1 MADPGTL
8 AVKAVLT
15 AASMAMT
22 MSQKIEGPRLDDL
35 DVTTADYG
43 TPLIRFWGKKRLEGV
58 PIMWAERLRE
68 KKTTSKTKGGKYSEY
83 KYFGTFAVVVADHEI
98 EAVTRIW
105 LDKHLVYDA
114 TRAGP
119 ISPFMGLFTG
129 LSGSPVKIRLG
140 RNMRIYLGTETQ
152 EADERMESWCED
164 RYGANSCP
172 AYRGVAYIVFE
183 DLPLEKFGN
192 RIPQV
197 TVEAVNIK
205 AGNYP
210 TATVT
215 SSIADFGTFHFSYDY
230 SRFYHRT
237 HTFDTL
243 TRTALGTTD
252 GPAEHEP
259 IAVMSDGNIFREVDN
274 NIEVFDKD
282 GFLANSYPI
291 TAGDVGLSGARE
303 AAGTVCF
310 YNFPPGASTGIRYL
324 GGTTVLSSTTD
335 VYISHYFTD
344 NAPEARALGG
354 GNLFFRIYTLTGS
367 YQEIVSSQNS
377 EEVYGF
383 DNGQGQ
389 YVIGHGDAL
398 FLVDKATFTVLEEV
412 ASPNGLAHEWVFNN
426 IRIGDPTF
434 WIQTTEISSTTL
446 ATIRTIDPT
455 DWGIGSSGDFVYDP
469 INHALIHQ
477 SSLSSTLTWLF
488 LDRVTNASVTLGD
501 VCEDVAGWCN
511 ITADTSALTQ
521 EIPGY
526 SVTQGAGKDMIGPLL
541 DIHDATVRPHDFSVQ
556 FINRG
561 GAVQGTILTEDFV
574 REGDEPRYTVTV
586 KQDTDLP
593 RKISLTFADNDKDQQ
608 VNTVISQRPLD
619 AADTVREQQIDL
631 GTYAD
636 TPSGAQQKLDRY
648 FRRQWNER
656 ETTNNSLTY
665 QYAAAEPGDS
675 YTLDLDGVT
684 RFATV
689 KKQTYTQ
696 DRINVE
702 WCRDALSF
710 ATLGTG
716 TGAEMDGRDDEEL
729 YLPGMAKGFVFDIP
743 LIQDA
748 DSNTNPLLYYG
759 VGGYGS
765 DFPGGTIYEA
775 DIDGDELLVWNS
787 VDSADRTT
795 WGICDE
801 ILPDANAN
809 CWDRGNTISV
819 RVFGTLTSCTEADI
833 DADPTLNLVA
843 CGRQGR
849 HELLNFTTATL
860 TGTNG
865 EANVYDVSGF
875 KRGRRGTE
883 WATDSH
889 AVGDEFVLLT
899 QAESE
904 GVGLSDVGTDFDFRA
919 ESFGR
924 DPSTAPLIEVAFTGA
939 TLKPYAPA
947 RLIKVYDGTD
957 LDCEIIRRTRI
968 GGSWTGGSAIPLS
981 ENSEEYEV
989 EVYSGA
995 TLKRTITVT
1004 GTNIF
1009 TYTAAMAAT
1018 DSITLPNGPTFQV
1031 YQMSDA
1037 VGRGFALAA

>member
-1 MADPGTL
+1 MADPGTMAL
-8 AVKAVLT
+8 KFALT

-22 MSQKIEGPRLDDL
+22 AMQKIEGPRLDDL

-68 KKTTSKTKGGKYSEY
+68 KKTTSKTKGGKYAEY
-83 KYFGTFAVVVADHEI
+83 KYFGTFAVVIADHEI

-105 LDKHLVYDA
+105 MDKHLVYDV

-119 ISPFMGLFTG
+119 ISPMIGLFQGLGDTG
-129 LSGSPVKIRLG
+129 VKLSLG
-140 RNMRIYLGTETQ
+140 KNMRIYLGTETQ

-183 DLPLEKFGN
+183 ELPLEKFGN
-192 RIPQV
+192 RLPQI
-197 TVEAVNIK
+197 TVEAVNTK
-205 AGNYP
+205 TGNYLTSSVTSGTSGLDFFFFSPDYSRFRHAGRSYDTATKTHIITAGPSGSVAFNDDGSFHDEEGGDIVLYSADGTPLQDFPCVSSNPALEHARRAGGFACVYRFP
-210 TATVT
+210 TTFSNIYYWDGSDQILEVSTPSGINHYFNDSEGEGRAIGASGTTIYIYSLDGSYFTVT
-215 SSIADFGTFHFSYDY
+215 SSTSGS
-230 SRFYHRT
+230 
-237 HTFDTL
+237 
-243 TRTALGTTD
+243 
-252 GPAEHEP
+252 
-259 IAVMSDGNIFREVDN
+259 AVH
-274 NIEVFDKD
+274 
-282 GFLANSYPI
+282 A
-291 TAGDVGLSGARE
+291 
-303 AAGTVCF
+303 
-310 YNFPPGASTGIRYL
+310 
-324 GGTTVLSSTTD
+324 
-335 VYISHYFTD
+335 
-344 NAPEARALGG
+344 
-354 GNLFFRIYTLTGS
+354 
-367 YQEIVSSQNS
+367 
-377 EEVYGF
+377 F
-383 DNGQGQ
+383 DNGQGSF
-389 YVIGHGDAL
+389 VVRHGTRL
-398 FLVDKATFTVLEEV
+398 MLIDKATQSITVDI
-412 ASPNGLAHEWVFNN
+412 AGSGTGNAEWAFNN
-426 IRIGDPTF
+426 IKMGAYSF
-434 WIQTTEISSTTL
+434 WLDTTEYSSLTL
-446 ATIRTIDPT
+446 DVIRTVNSA
-455 DWGIGSSGDFVYDP
+455 DWGVSLVGGKIYDP
-469 INHALIHQ
+469 INHALINH
-477 SSLSSTLTWLF
+477 SSSTGVLTWMY

-511 ITADTSALTQ
+511 VTVDADALTQ

-541 DIHDATVRPHDFSVQ
+541 DIHDATVRPHDFTVE

-561 GAVQGTILTEDFV
+561 GAVQGTIATEDFV

-665 QYAAAEPGDS
+665 QYAGAEPGDS

-684 RFATV
+684 RFATA
-689 KKQTYTQ
+689 KKMTFSQ

-710 ATLGTG
+710 ANLGTG

-729 YLPGMAKGFVFDIP
+729 YLPGLAKGFVFDIP
-743 LIQDA
+743 LITDA
-748 DSNTNPLLYYG
+748 HSNTNPLLYYAL
-759 VGGYGS
+759 GGYGN

-787 VDSADRTT
+787 IDSADRAT
-795 WGICDE
+795 WGLCDDV
-801 ILPDANAN
+801 LPDVNPN
-809 CWDRGNTISV
+809 VWDRGSSISV

-833 DADPTLNLVA
+833 DADPTLNMAA
-843 CGRQGR
+843 CGQQGR
-849 HELLNFTTATL
+849 YEILNFTTATL
-860 TGTNG
+860 TGTDG
-865 EANVYDVSGF
+865 EANIYTVSGF

-883 WATDSH
+883 WAVSQH
-889 AVGDEFVLLT
+889 ADGDEFVLLS
-899 QAESE
+899 ASESE
-904 GVGLSDVGTDFDFRA
+904 GLGLSDVGTDFDFRA
-919 ESFGR
+919 QTLGR
-924 DPSTAPLIEVAFTGA
+924 DPSTAPLIEVDFTGA

-957 LDCEIIRRTRI
+957 LDCEIIRRTRV
-968 GGSWTGGSAIPLS
+968 GGAWTGGSTIPLS

-1004 GTNIF
+1004 GTNTF

-1018 DSITLPNGPTFQV
+1018 DSITLPSGPTFQV